1 MKFLLYDRDFEF
13 TNELKIKID
22 RYMQKT
28 NIVYNITVCNGIQDV
43 SILNNYDILF
53 IYVDTLRIFEM
64 IQIKLNHE
72 MIFYAEDSVYM
83 ELGADYHN
91 RIGRCMLKSSILKS
105 VEYLLN
111 EIFHNASSK
120 EIVFN

>member
-91 RIGRCMLKSSILKS
+91 RIGRCM
-105 VEYLLN
+105 
-111 EIFHNASSK
+111 
-120 EIVFN
+120 